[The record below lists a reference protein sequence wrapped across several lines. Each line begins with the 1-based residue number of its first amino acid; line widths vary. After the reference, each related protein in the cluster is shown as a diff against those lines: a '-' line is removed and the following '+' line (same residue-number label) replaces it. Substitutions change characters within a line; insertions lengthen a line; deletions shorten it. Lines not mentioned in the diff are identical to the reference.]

1 MPPTS
6 AITTSAARTGSVT
19 MFGGGGKAKPKK
31 GKKAVKKAKPKAKS
45 KSSGGPS
52 DVGSLF
58 VHSGDMLSK

>member
-1 MPPTS
+1 
-6 AITTSAARTGSVT
+6 